1 MPSTLPPSIPDSQ
14 LGLSQSELH
23 ILRQHQQ
30 IALSSGSSTAAPHYA
45 HSTTSSRG
53 RGHARS
59 SASTSRAASAAS
71 SGPGGGGRLLL
82 DAGSLAVLGS
92 HFERLMGAIQSRV
105 NHVRFSQPYPKR
117 KAQPRPSALSQFRR
131 PRRRV
136 AARSAM
142 PCSRLPSSRRKPNAP
157 PSINRLAPSPPLP
170 PPTPKSP
177 ASATSCARST
187 TSRPSL
193 TKCAI
198 SVTSSKASGP
208 GWRAWR
214 EG

>member
-1 MPSTLPPSIPDSQ
+1 MPSTLPSSIPDSQ

-30 IALSSGSSTAAPHYA
+30 IALSSGSSSAAPHYA

-71 SGPGGGGRLLL
+71 SGPGGSGRLLL

-105 NHVRFSQPYPKR
+105 NHLTAQTQRSTIHQSSRAQSSIAAADAEIARFRDILRQIDDLETEFDKVRHIRDIVKG
-117 KAQPRPSALSQFRR
+117 FRSR
-131 PRRRV
+131 VEGLERRV
-136 AARSAM
+136 VVVDGRGTAM
-142 PCSRLPSSRRKPNAP
+142 RGRR
-157 PSINRLAPSPPLP
+157 
-170 PPTPKSP
+170 
-177 ASATSCARST
+177 
-187 TSRPSL
+187 
-193 TKCAI
+193 
-198 SVTSSKASGP
+198 
-208 GWRAWR
+208 
-214 EG
+214 